1 MDAEK
6 TGNLINFLR
15 TKMGITQKELAAK
28 INVSDKAV
36 SKWERGDGCPDVGIL
51 PVLAQ
56 NLECDV
62 DSLIRG
68 ELPSTTPRKELTEEE
83 VQALLAA
90 SGGEEMKKD
99 LSLLKNPGPRIKI
112 YDFKRPDLFNKF
124 QLRKIANIFEML
136 CEKVAMELIGNRKD
150 LLGLKLVSV
159 DQLTNEEFIR
169 SLPERTFFYSYD
181 YENSGFALEI

>member
-62 DSLIRG
+62 DSLIKG

-90 SGGEEMKKD
+90 SSGGDE
-99 LSLLKNPGPRIKI
+99 
-112 YDFKRPDLFNKF
+112 
-124 QLRKIANIFEML
+124 
-136 CEKVAMELIGNRKD
+136 
-150 LLGLKLVSV
+150 
-159 DQLTNEEFIR
+159 
-169 SLPERTFFYSYD
+169 
-181 YENSGFALEI
+181 